1 MAREKQDYRQ
11 QYEILLSKIETKYPD
26 NMGYMTA
33 EQVAE
38 ILNVRLE
45 TVYRRS
51 NEKTNR
57 DPIPRKK
64 IGTNTYRY
72 PIASFIRWSLGGI

>member
-1 MAREKQDYRQ
+1 MPREKKDYRE
-11 QYEILLSKIETKYPD
+11 QYALMLEKIDEKYPD
-26 NMGYMTA
+26 NMGYLTA

-38 ILNVRLE
+38 ILGIRLE

-51 NEKTNR
+51 NEKMNR

-64 IGTNTYRY
+64 IGKSTYRY
-72 PIASFIRWSLGGI
+72 PVASFVRWSLGA